1 MPIRRLGR
9 RADRAPTRMPTV
21 HPAAMPP
28 VMRALVMRGLVMRAL
43 VMRAPVM
50 RALVMRPPV
59 ALRQPETLPVATVD
73 TVSREVAMHQPETV
87 LRVRAL
93 DATTAAARGRTAA
106 SVRIAMDEAVEAVV
120 SAGGDAAAS
129 RVIGRR
135 VGNARTAENA
145 RTAATAII
153 TSHAMQARQ
162 SFWLSMV
169 RPADGLTPRAIRASF
184 VGPSSA
190 I

>member
-28 VMRALVMRGLVMRAL
+28 VMQALVMQALVMQVLVMRAL
-43 VMRAPVM
+43 VMRA
-50 RALVMRPPV
+50 LV
-59 ALRQPETLPVATVD
+59 ALRQPETLPVV